1 MRGTGER
8 GEGGAGAV
16 AQWVEF
22 LLDKLEDWNSHP
34 RVCLSAGWIDQC
46 THNLSTREAETEE
59 LHSEAVS
66 QSS

>member
-22 LLDKLEDWNSHP
+22 LLGKLEDWNSHP
-34 RVCLSAGWIDQC
+34 
-46 THNLSTREAETEE
+46 
-59 LHSEAVS
+59 
-66 QSS
+66 QSLPKCPVGISVHL